1 MKIPNKE
8 SLCGLL
14 FISPTLLGFL
24 VFFLGPIF
32 AVLFLSFTRYDMFSA
47 PESAGFAN
55 YAKLLTDS
63 QLHKVYGNTF
73 FFGTA
78 AIILNVSLGLFLAIL
93 VNQRL
98 PAFLRYLLRTVY
110 FFPVLVGMIYAA
122 TVWKFLFNRDLGVIN
137 YYLHY
142 IGVGPVSWL
151 TSSQFALWSIILGY
165 MWKNVGFTMLTTL
178 AGLQGIPQDIYEAAA
193 IDGARPFAML
203 RKITIPLLSPVI
215 LFNVVITLIN
225 TMQEFDSIV
234 ALTNG
239 GPGNASRTVS
249 LYIYEKAFRGLDMG
263 YASAIAVTLFLVI
276 ALLTALQFSLSRRW
290 VHYS

>member
-47 PESAGFAN
+47 PESAGLAN
-55 YAKLLTDS
+55 YVKLLTDS

-151 TSSQFALWSIILGY
+151 TSSQFALWSIILVY

-276 ALLTALQFSLSRRW
+276 ALLTALQLNLSRRW

>member
-1 MKIPNKE
+1 MKIPNRE

-142 IGVGPVSWL
+142 IGVGPLSWL
-151 TSSQFALWSIILGY
+151 TSSQFALWSIILVY

>member
-1 MKIPNKE
+1 MKIINKE
-8 SLCGLL
+8 SLYGLL

-24 VFFLGPIF
+24 VFFLGPIL
-32 AVLFLSFTRYDMFSA
+32 AVLFLSFTKYDMLSA
-47 PESAGFAN
+47 PETAGIAN
-55 YAKLLTDS
+55 YAKLLKDS

-73 FFGTA
+73 FFGAA

-122 TVWKFLFNRDLGVIN
+122 TVWKFLFNRDLGLIN

-142 IGVGPVSWL
+142 FGVAPVSWL
-151 TSSQFALWSIILGY
+151 TSSQFALWSIILVY
-165 MWKNVGFTMLTTL
+165 VWKNVGFTMLTTL
-178 AGLQGIPQDIYEAAA
+178 AGLQSIPQDIYEAAA
-193 IDGARPFAML
+193 IDGARAFAML

-276 ALLTALQFSLSRRW
+276 ALLTALQFSFSRRW
-290 VHYS
+290 VHYT

>member
-1 MKIPNKE
+1 MKIPNRE

-47 PESAGFAN
+47 PESAGLAN
-55 YAKLLTDS
+55 YVKLLTDS

-151 TSSQFALWSIILGY
+151 TSSQFALWSIILVY

>member
-1 MKIPNKE
+1 MKLLNKE

-24 VFFLGPIF
+24 VFFLGPIL
-32 AVLFLSFTRYDMFSA
+32 AVLFLSFSRYDMLSA
-47 PESAGFAN
+47 PEAAGLAN
-55 YAKLLTDS
+55 YAKLFTDS
-63 QLHKVYGNTF
+63 QLHKVYRNTF

-98 PAFLRYLLRTVY
+98 PAFLRYLLRTAY

-142 IGVGPVSWL
+142 LGVAPVSWL
-151 TSSQFALWSIILGY
+151 TSSQFALWSIILVY
-165 MWKNVGFTMLTTL
+165 LWKNVGFTMLTTL
-178 AGLQGIPQDIYEAAA
+178 AGLQSIPQDIYEAAA
-193 IDGARPFAML
+193 IDGARPLSML

-276 ALLTALQFSLSRRW
+276 ALLTAAQLSLSRRW
-290 VHYS
+290 VHYT

>member
-24 VFFLGPIF
+24 MFFLGPIF

-47 PESAGFAN
+47 PESAGLAN
-55 YAKLLTDS
+55 YVKLLTDS

-151 TSSQFALWSIILGY
+151 TSSQFALWSIILVY

>member
-47 PESAGFAN
+47 PESAGLAN
-55 YAKLLTDS
+55 YVKLLTDS

-142 IGVGPVSWL
+142 IGGGPVSWL
-151 TSSQFALWSIILGY
+151 TSSQFALWSIILVY

>member
-47 PESAGFAN
+47 PESAGLAN

-142 IGVGPVSWL
+142 IGVGPLSWL
-151 TSSQFALWSIILGY
+151 TSSQFALWSIILVY

>member
-47 PESAGFAN
+47 PESAGLAN

-151 TSSQFALWSIILGY
+151 TSSQFALWSIILVY

-263 YASAIAVTLFLVI
+263 YASAIAATLFLVI

>member
-47 PESAGFAN
+47 PESAGLAN

-151 TSSQFALWSIILGY
+151 TSSQFALWSIILVY

-239 GPGNASRTVS
+239 GPGSASRTVS

-263 YASAIAVTLFLVI
+263 YASAIAATLFLVI

>member
-1 MKIPNKE
+1 MKIPNRE

-151 TSSQFALWSIILGY
+151 TSSQFALWSIILVY

>member
-1 MKIPNKE
+1 MKIVNKE
-8 SLCGLL
+8 SLCGFL
-14 FISPTLLGFL
+14 FVSPTLLGFL
-24 VFFLGPIF
+24 VFFLGPIL
-32 AVLFLSFTRYDMFSA
+32 AVLFLSFTKYDMLSA
-47 PESAGFAN
+47 PEAAGIAN
-55 YAKLLTDS
+55 YLKLLKDS

-73 FFGTA
+73 FFGAA
-78 AIILNVSLGLFLAIL
+78 AIILNVSLGLFLAVL

-122 TVWKFLFNRDLGVIN
+122 TVWKFLFNRDLGLIN

-142 IGVGPVSWL
+142 IGIAPVSWL
-151 TSSQFALWSIILGY
+151 TSSRFALWSIILVY
-165 MWKNVGFTMLTTL
+165 VWKNVGFTMLTTL

-263 YASAIAVTLFLVI
+263 YASAIAVTLFFVI

-290 VHYS
+290 VHYT

>member
-47 PESAGFAN
+47 PESAGLAN

-151 TSSQFALWSIILGY
+151 TSSQFALWSIILVY

>member
-47 PESAGFAN
+47 PESAGLAN
-55 YAKLLTDS
+55 YVKLLTDS

-151 TSSQFALWSIILGY
+151 TSSQFALWSIILVY

>member
-47 PESAGFAN
+47 PESAGLAN

-151 TSSQFALWSIILGY
+151 TSSQFALWSIILVY

-178 AGLQGIPQDIYEAAA
+178 AGLQSIPQDIYEAAA

-239 GPGNASRTVS
+239 GPGNASRMVS

>member
-1 MKIPNKE
+1 MKLLNKE

-32 AVLFLSFTRYDMFSA
+32 AVLFLSFTRYDMLSA
-47 PESAGFAN
+47 PESAGLAN
-55 YAKLLTDS
+55 YAKLFTDA
-63 QLHKVYGNTF
+63 QLHKVYRNTF
-73 FFGTA
+73 FFGAA

-142 IGVGPVSWL
+142 FGVAPVGWL
-151 TSSQFALWSIILGY
+151 TSSQFALWSIILVY

-193 IDGARPFAML
+193 IDGARPLAML

-263 YASAIAVTLFLVI
+263 YASAIAVTLFFVI
-276 ALLTALQFSLSRRW
+276 ALLTALQFALSRRW
-290 VHYS
+290 VHYT

>member
-151 TSSQFALWSIILGY
+151 TSSQFALWSIILVY

>member
-1 MKIPNKE
+1 MKKLNKE

-32 AVLFLSFTRYDMFSA
+32 AVLFLSFTRYDMLSA

-55 YAKLLTDS
+55 YAKLFTDS
-63 QLHKVYGNTF
+63 QLHKVYRNTL
-73 FFGTA
+73 FFGAA
-78 AIILNVSLGLFLAIL
+78 AITLNVSLGLFLAIL

-151 TSSQFALWSIILGY
+151 TSSQFALWSIIFVY

-178 AGLQGIPQDIYEAAA
+178 AGLQSIPQDIYEAAA

-203 RKITIPLLSPVI
+203 RSITIPLLSPVI

-263 YASAIAVTLFLVI
+263 YASSIAVTLFLVI
-276 ALLTALQFSLSRRW
+276 GLLTALQFILSRRW
-290 VHYS
+290 VHYT

>member
-1 MKIPNKE
+1 
-8 SLCGLL
+8 
-14 FISPTLLGFL
+14 
-24 VFFLGPIF
+24 
-32 AVLFLSFTRYDMFSA
+32 MFSA
-47 PESAGFAN
+47 PESAGLAN

-151 TSSQFALWSIILGY
+151 TSSQFALWSIILVY